1 MKQVIQSCKTGEVA
15 EAKTGFVIYL
25 GADQLAEALVKLLD
39 DTQLRNEMGEN
50 GYRLV
55 LERFTWGKIADKM
68 IRVYKDII
76 RNH

>member
-15 EAKTGFVIYL
+15 EAKTGIVIDL

-39 DTQLRNEMGEN
+39 DPQLRNEMGEN

-55 LERFTWGKIADKM
+55 
-68 IRVYKDII
+68 
-76 RNH
+76 